1 MNAFEVRRGA
11 EMLGNRLAGA
21 SALAIVAAF
30 SVLPVAT
37 AQEAHHWT
45 YQGEAG
51 PANWGELEEAYAA
64 CAVGLEQSPIDF
76 PAGAAMSEVDLV
88 FDYRP
93 TALHVVNNGHTI
105 QLNYDPGS
113 TLTVDGKAYAVL
125 QFHFHVPS
133 EHTVEG
139 VASPLEMH
147 IVHRADDGALA
158 VVGILFD
165 FTEADNAFLAPF
177 WNAMPGAEEAVELP
191 GALNVADAFD
201 PAGGKYAYR
210 GSLTTPPCSEGVSWF
225 VMADHQSVSTAQV
238 AAFVALLGM
247 NARPTQAPNDRP
259 LGG

>member
-1 MNAFEVRRGA
+1 
-11 EMLGNRLAGA
+11 MLRDAIAGA
-21 SALAIVAAF
+21 SALAVIAGAGF
-30 SVLPVAT
+30 WSMAG
-37 AQEAHHWT
+37 AQEVHHWT

-51 PANWGELEEAYAA
+51 PANWGELEEGYAA
-64 CAVGLEQSPIDF
+64 CAVGLEQSPIDI
-76 PAGAAMSEVDLV
+76 PADAAMSEVDLV

-105 QLNYDPGS
+105 QLDYDAGS
-113 TLTVDGKAYAVL
+113 TLAVDGKAYSVL

-158 VVGILFD
+158 VVGVLFD
-165 FTEADNAFLAPF
+165 FAAADNGFLAPF
-177 WNAMPGAEEAVELP
+177 WSDLPAAGETVDLP
-191 GALNVADAFD
+191 GEINVADAFD
-201 PAGGKYAYR
+201 PAGGRYGYR

-225 VMADHQSVSTAQV
+225 VMAGHQSVSTAQV

-247 NARPTQAPNDRP
+247 NARPTQEPNARQI
-259 LGG
+259 GG